1 MRKLKLILLLIIFFS
16 CEESETDILNE
27 KFIFNYNLHESL
39 PSEWVAEFYTIMSN
53 LESIIPA
60 EPRTYLDNMSIYSW
74 VDNIDKPYKNK
85 IGNTT
90 GACICGNN
98 KERYMVLEIPNDEFK
113 YNQLHRFSVIAHEY
127 FHVYQ
132 MSLSKK
138 FYDGDI
144 ELKWMSEGTAASFE
158 SLYIQQFYGSNYFLE
173 AQTNVHISAINN
185 PKIFETFDASRD
197 EDINYSSSV
206 FMALVLTKELQ
217 KIGKTEEEAFR
228 LIYKDFWLLNPTDN
242 NWKQKFE
249 ELFTFS
255 VETFYDTLGQYS
267 NDISSVLPSETIRIQ
282 DIFN

>member
-60 EPRTYLDNMSIYSW
+60 EPRSYLDNMSIYSW

>member
-60 EPRTYLDNMSIYSW
+60 EPRSYLDNMSIYSW

-242 NWKQKFE
+242 NWKQRFE

>member
-1 MRKLKLILLLIIFFS
+1 MRKLKIILLLIIFFS

-90 GACICGNN
+90 GACICGNS